1 MRQSSISLT
10 TRESSKECGEVIP
23 AHRTQRWMTAIQESK
38 NRSTL
43 TSGAVANNCF
53 GSVHVKY
60 KRMRQKKAI
69 YFWDWEAFSWRQ
81 KSFLSWNYLPEMWQI
96 TSLNTPLLALFLAQK
111 ANGQIENTP
120 CSAMCVRGLLFC
132 LWCSPTAKKQQTCM
146 LKCSASHLAPCDG
159 NLVTVDMPF
168 ESHQSLLW
176 HLRWLGDTHP
186 LILSQT
192 LSDSQD
198 MMLVA

>member
-96 TSLNTPLLALFLAQK
+96 TSLITPLLALFLAQK

-120 CSAMCVRGLLFC
+120 CSAMCVWGLLFC
-132 LWCSPTAKKQQTCM
+132 LWCSPTAKKTTNLHVKM
-146 LKCSASHLAPCDG
+146 LSVASCSLWREPCDSRYAFWEPPKPT
-159 NLVTVDMPF
+159 LTF
-168 ESHQSLLW
+168 EMIRGHAPSYPLT
-176 HLRWLGDTHP
+176 DTFR
-186 LILSQT
+186 
-192 LSDSQD
+192 
-198 MMLVA
+198 